1 MPRKFRS
8 AAAKKKDSN
17 HRAALHEQK
26 KAHNKQLETLLEVVE
41 ETQEIITQQLE
52 ACKTPSTSNQTD
64 NQSNTPTSSTSRK
77 VIIQEDLRSSL
88 GRRINLYQHGDLR
101 ETLKSRRPE
110 SAKHIRQVQEHSSSP
125 RKDQTKPKRKR
136 GD

>member
-17 HRAALHEQK
+17 NRAALHQQK
-26 KAHNKQLETLLEVVE
+26 KAHNKQLEALLEVVE
-41 ETQEIITQQLE
+41 ETQEVIIQQLK
-52 ACKTPSTSNQTD
+52 ACKAPSTGNQTD

-101 ETLKSRRPE
+101 EALKSRRPK
-110 SAKHIRQVQEHSSSP
+110 SAKHIRQVQERPRSP
-125 RKDQTKPKRKR
+125 RKDQTKQKRKR
-136 GD
+136 ED

>member
-26 KAHNKQLETLLEVVE
+26 KAHNKKFEALLEVVE
-41 ETQEIITQQLE
+41 ETQEVITRQLE
-52 ACKTPSTSNQTD
+52 ACKGLSTD
-64 NQSNTPTSSTSRK
+64 NQPDNQPNTPTSSTSRK

-88 GRRINLYQHGDLR
+88 GRRTNSYQHGDLR
-101 ETLKSRRPE
+101 ETLNSRRPK
-110 SAKHIRQVQEHSSSP
+110 SAKPTHQVQERSSSS
-125 RKDQTKPKRKR
+125 RRDQTKQKRKR
-136 GD
+136 ED